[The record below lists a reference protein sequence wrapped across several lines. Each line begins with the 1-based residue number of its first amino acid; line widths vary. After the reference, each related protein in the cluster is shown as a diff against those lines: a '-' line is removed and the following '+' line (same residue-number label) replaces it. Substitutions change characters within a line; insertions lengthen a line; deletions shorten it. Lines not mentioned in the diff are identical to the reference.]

1 MKYQKTL
8 LTNDSSLVL
17 LQMPSSSSVT
27 ISAYI
32 KAGYRFDPIEKPGL
46 AHFVEHMLFTGTKK
60 YPSHRDLALAIEKYG
75 GFHMAFTWIDYQ
87 NHYIRFPR
95 EQFRLGVEILLET
108 LFQSLIQTEEVEKEK
123 GTVKKEILRNM
134 SDSEKAVWNYVWLPL
149 FFQGTMFSQ
158 PYSGTEKDVEKFT
171 RNDVI
176 QFIHSRFHPNNIVY
190 FVAGDV
196 QLKEA
201 EEIMNTQLEKYS
213 SEFKSIP
220 PEAVKRKT
228 IKRVSVLMYPSDY
241 VSLIVAIPT
250 VSIYSPDRH
259 ILEILRNI
267 LSRDFGASLP
277 DKLRNRGGLI
287 YTCSSYHDTLFDTG
301 YFLFKTATWKKNV
314 PKVIQIILKEFQ
326 RIGRGKIDEK
336 EIDTAKGNLIGRLLS
351 NMETGSDYIDWY
363 ALQELYGLN
372 PVLHIQDQIGIYRN
386 ISRRDILVSARKY
399 FSHDQI
405 YIAAYGN
412 ITQQEIE
419 KLLIRI

>member
-8 LTNDSSLVL
+8 LTNGSSLVL

-27 ISAYI
+27 VSAYI
-32 KAGYRFDPIEKPGL
+32 KAGYRFDPIGKPGL

-95 EQFRLGVEILLET
+95 EQFHLGVEILLET
-108 LFQSLIQTEEVEKEK
+108 LFQPLIKKEEIEKEK
-123 GTVKKEILRNM
+123 EVVKKEILRNL

-149 FFQGTMFSQ
+149 FFQGTVLSRS
-158 PYSGTEKDVEKFT
+158 YSGTERDVEKLT
-171 RNDVI
+171 QNDVI
-176 QFIHSRFHPNNIVY
+176 QYIHSHFHQNNIVY
-190 FVAGDV
+190 FIAGDV

-201 EEIMNTQLEKYS
+201 EKIMNAQLEKYL

-220 PEAVKRKT
+220 LPVVKRKT
-228 IKRVSVLMYPSDY
+228 IKRVSVRMYPSDY

-277 DKLRNRGGLI
+277 DKLRSHGGLI
-287 YTCSSYHDTLFDTG
+287 YTCSSYQDNLFDTG
-301 YFLFKTATWKKNV
+301 YLLFNTATARKNV
-314 PKVIQIILKEFQ
+314 TKVIQIILEEFQ
-326 RIGRGKIDEK
+326 RIGRG
-336 EIDTAKGNLIGRLLS
+336 EIDKEEIDNAKGNLIGRLLS
-351 NMETGSDYIDWY
+351 NIETGSDYIDWY
-363 ALQELYGLN
+363 ALQELYALN
-372 PVLHIQDQIGIYRN
+372 PVLHIQDQIGIYRS
-386 ISRRDILVSARKY
+386 ISKKDILACAKKY
-399 FSHDQI
+399 FLHDQI

-412 ITQQEIE
+412 LKQQEIE
-419 KLLIRI
+419 KLLL

>member
-8 LTNDSSLVL
+8 LANGSSLVL
-17 LQMPSSSSVT
+17 LQIPSSSSVT

-32 KAGYRFDPIEKPGL
+32 KAGYRFDPIGKPGL

-60 YPSHRDLALAIEKYG
+60 YPSHRDLASAIERYG

-95 EQFRLGVEILLET
+95 KQFRLGIEILLDT
-108 LFQSLIQTEEVEKEK
+108 LFQSLIQTKEVEKEK
-123 GTVKKEILRNM
+123 GTVKKEILRNL
-134 SDSEKAVWNYVWLPL
+134 SDSEKAVWSYVWLPH
-149 FFQGTMFSQ
+149 FFQGTVLSR
-158 PYSGTEKDVEKFT
+158 PYSGTQKDVEKFT

-176 QFIHSRFHPNNIVY
+176 QFIHSHFHPNNIVY
-190 FVAGDV
+190 FIAGDV

-201 EEIMNTQLEKYS
+201 KEIMNTQLKKYS
-213 SEFKSIP
+213 SEFKNIP

-228 IKRVSVLMYPSDY
+228 IKCVSVRMYPSDY

-277 DKLRNRGGLI
+277 DKLRSHGGLI
-287 YTCSSYHDTLFDTG
+287 YTCSSYHDNLFDTG

-314 PKVIQIILKEFQ
+314 PKVIQIILDEFQ
-326 RIGRGKIDEK
+326 RIGRG
-336 EIDTAKGNLIGRLLS
+336 EIDKEEIDNAKGNLIGRLLS
-351 NMETGSDYIDWY
+351 NMEAGSDYIDWY
-363 ALQELYGLN
+363 ALQELYAIN
-372 PVLHIQDQIGIYRN
+372 PVIHIQDQIDIYRS
-386 ISRRDILVSARKY
+386 ISKKDIFAGARKY
-399 FSHDQI
+399 FLPDQI

-412 ITQQEIE
+412 IKQQEIE